1 MPISLKNK
9 RIILSKT
16 NQIGDV
22 LFALPIA
29 SALKAKDPS
38 CTIIF
43 LGRKYTRDLIAH
55 YNDVDEFA
63 DWEEHISTLPEKE
76 AIQAFKDLKADIILH
91 IFPRKEIVR
100 LAKLAT
106 IPYRIATYGRLYN
119 WLYCNR
125 LVRIHRK
132 KSPLHETQ
140 LDMQMMTPFGIKK
153 NFSLDEII
161 ALQHFVPFENH
172 FPAVDLLKPGK
183 FNLILHPLT
192 RGRHIEWP
200 LEKFAA
206 LIRALPR
213 DKFRIFV
220 TGVEKEGVE
229 IRPIMI
235 DPFLNSEDK
244 PDLIDLTGKLSLD
257 ELMQFISKADGLIC
271 ASTGPVHLAAAF
283 GIYTLGL
290 YAPIKPFHAGR
301 WGPVGKKAQFL
312 SLDKN
317 CEACRYENT
326 CACIGLIDVV
336 QVKNVVTGWL
346 NGLELTIKSSGQ
358 TMGKSF

>member
-1 MPISLKNK
+1 MSLTLKHK

-43 LGRKYTRDLIAH
+43 LGRQYTKALITH
-55 YNDVDEFA
+55 YKDVDEFA
-63 DWEEHISTLPEKE
+63 DWEAISALDQDAAVE
-76 AIQAFKDLKADIILH
+76 AIKALNADIILH
-91 IFPRKEIVR
+91 IFPRKEIVK
-100 LAKLAT
+100 LAKLAN
-106 IPYRIATYGRLYN
+106 IPYRIGSYGRWYN

-125 LVRIHRK
+125 LLKVSRK

-140 LDMQMMTPFGIKK
+140 LDMQMLTHFGIKQ
-153 NFSLDEII
+153 NFSLEEII
-161 ALQHFVPFENH
+161 ALQHFLPFEGT
-172 FPAVDLLKPGK
+172 FPALDLLKPNK

-192 RGRHIEWP
+192 RGRKIEWP

-206 LIRALPR
+206 LIRALPK
-213 DKFRIFV
+213 DTFRIFI
-220 TGVEKEGVE
+220 TGVEAEGLE
-229 IRPIMI
+229 IRPLLVE
-235 DPFLNSEDK
+235 PFVDSTHSPK
-244 PDLIDLTGKLSLD
+244 IIDLTGKLSLD

-283 GIYTLGL
+283 GIHTLGL

-301 WGPVGKKAQFL
+301 WGPVGKNAGFL
-312 SLDKN
+312 SIDHN
-317 CEACRYENT
+317 CEACRYASRCE
-326 CACIGLIDVV
+326 CIGLIDVAR
-336 QVKNVVTGWL
+336 VKQAVLKWL
-346 NGLELTIKSSGQ
+346 RD
-358 TMGKSF
+358 